1 MSVEITVPQM
11 AESVVEAT
19 VGTWLKSVGDP
30 VAAGE
35 VVLELETDKV
45 NMEVTAESAGVLEK
59 IVADTGAT
67 VSVGDVLGTVAEG
80 ASPSAASTESGEE
93 TTGTEAE
100 EASDEAAASSP
111 AASNGTSARAE
122 AAVPTPEKTP
132 SPTSEPAPVSQPD
145 ATPVARRLAE
155 SKGIDL
161 SRIPGTGRDGKIT
174 KEDVESA
181 GNGKPAAAEQE
192 APAPSPVI
200 AAPAA
205 DRSEE
210 RVRLSRRRLTIAQRM
225 AEVQRD
231 AVMTTTY
238 NEADMTNVMAMRAK
252 FKDSF
257 KEQYGVNLGFM
268 SFFAKAVV
276 EGLKFQRVL
285 NSELQGDEL
294 VYKNYYD
301 IGVAVS
307 TDDGLVVPVVRDVDK
322 KSFAEIES
330 DIRELALKA
339 RDKKITLDDLRGATF
354 TITNG
359 GVFGSMFSTPI
370 LNPPQVAILGM
381 HAIKERPMVVDG
393 EVRARPM
400 MYLAVTYDHR
410 VVEGA
415 DSVQFLVKVK
425 EMIEDP
431 ERMMIGI

>member
-1 MSVEITVPQM
+1 METAISMARSGPSKGNDEVSVEIKVPQM

-19 VGTWLKSVGDP
+19 VGTWLKSVGDA
-30 VAAGE
+30 VAVGE

-45 NMEVTAESAGVLEK
+45 NMEVTAEAAGVLEK
-59 IVADTGAT
+59 VVAEEGAT
-67 VSVGDVLGTVAEG
+67 VGVGDVLGAIDEGAVPAEQPAAEAKEAVAEPATASSNG
-80 ASPSAASTESGEE
+80 ASAK
-93 TTGTEAE
+93 
-100 EASDEAAASSP
+100 
-111 AASNGTSARAE
+111 AE
-122 AAVPTPEKTP
+122 AA
-132 SPTSEPAPVSQPD
+132 PAPAAAQAAPD

-155 SKGIDL
+155 SAGIDL
-161 SRIPGTGRDGKIT
+161 ASITGTGRDGKIT

-181 GNGKPAAAEQE
+181 TSAPPAEPAPTPAPAPVIAAI
-192 APAPSPVI
+192 APAPSG
-200 AAPAA
+200 

-225 AEVQRD
+225 SEVQRD

-238 NEADMTNVMAMRAK
+238 NEADMTNIIALRK
-252 FKDSF
+252 KYRDSF
-257 KEQYGVNLGFM
+257 KESYGVSLGFM
-268 SFFAKAVV
+268 SFFVKAVV
-276 EGLKFQRVL
+276 EGLKFQWVV
-285 NSELQGDEL
+285 NSELQGEEL

-301 IGVAVS
+301 IGIAVS
-307 TDDGLVVPVVRDVDK
+307 TDDGLVVPVVRDADR
-322 KSFAEIES
+322 KSFAEIEAE
-330 DIRELALKA
+330 IRDLATRA
-339 RDKKITLDDLRGATF
+339 RDKKITIEELRGATF

-393 EVRARPM
+393 QVVPRPM

>member
-1 MSVEITVPQM
+1 M

-19 VGTWLKSVGDP
+19 VGTWLKSVGEA
-30 VAAGE
+30 VSVGE

-45 NMEVTAESAGVLEK
+45 NMEVTAEASGVIEK
-59 IVADTGAT
+59 IIADTGAT
-67 VSVGDVLGTVAEG
+67 VTVGDVLGTVAEG
-80 ASPSAASTESGEE
+80 AAPAKSPTESESSATSNG
-93 TTGTEAE
+93 
-100 EASDEAAASSP
+100 ASVKAEAAAPAQQVSESP
-111 AASNGTSARAE
+111 AQE
-122 AAVPTPEKTP
+122 P
-132 SPTSEPAPVSQPD
+132 SSSPD

-155 SKGIDL
+155 SKGVDL
-161 SRIPGTGRDGKIT
+161 ASVTGTGRDGKIT

-181 GNGKPAAAEQE
+181 GTSNGHTATPSPAAQPITSV
-192 APAPSPVI
+192 PAPVG
-200 AAPAA
+200 

-238 NEADMTNVMAMRAK
+238 NEADMTNVMALRAK
-252 FKDSF
+252 FKESF

-285 NSELQGDEL
+285 NSELQGEEL

-330 DIRELALKA
+330 DIRELAIKA

-381 HAIKERPMVVDG
+381 HAIKQRPMVVDG
-393 EVRARPM
+393 EIKARPM

>member
-1 MSVEITVPQM
+1 MPVEIKVPQM

-19 VGTWLKSVGDP
+19 VGTWLKSVGDA
-30 VAAGE
+30 VSVGE

-45 NMEVTAESAGVLEK
+45 NMEVTAEAAGVLEK

-67 VSVGDVLGTVAEG
+67 VVVGDVLGTVAEG
-80 ASPSAASTESGEE
+80 ATASAPSPAVQAAEPAAASTNGNVASEKAE
-93 TTGTEAE
+93 TTTPVDQPAVSPEG
-100 EASDEAAASSP
+100 SAA
-111 AASNGTSARAE
+111 
-122 AAVPTPEKTP
+122 
-132 SPTSEPAPVSQPD
+132 D

-155 SKGIDL
+155 SMGVDL
-161 SRIPGTGRDGKIT
+161 GSISGSGRDGKIT
-174 KEDVESA
+174 KEDVEAIEAAKSA
-181 GNGKPAAAEQE
+181 TPSPIPTI
-192 APAPSPVI
+192 APAPAI
-200 AAPAA
+200 QAAPAA
-205 DRSEE
+205 SVLGDRSEE

-225 AEVQRD
+225 ADVQRES
-231 AVMTTTY
+231 VMTTTY
-238 NEADMTNVMAMRAK
+238 NEADMTSIMALRAK
-252 FKDSF
+252 YRDSF
-257 KEQYGVNLGFM
+257 KEKNGVSLGFM

-276 EGLKFQRVL
+276 EGLKFQRIV
-285 NSELQGDEL
+285 NSELRGDE
-294 VYKNYYD
+294 VIYKNYYD

-307 TDDGLVVPVVRDVDK
+307 TEDGLVVPVVRDVDH

-330 DIRELALKA
+330 EIRGLAVKA
-339 RDKKITLDDLRGATF
+339 REKKITIDELRGATF

-381 HAIKERPMVVDG
+381 HAIKQRPMVVNG
-393 EVRARPM
+393 EIMARPM

>member
-1 MSVEITVPQM
+1 MG
-11 AESVVEAT
+11 ESVVDAT
-19 VGTWLKSVGDP
+19 VGAWLKSVGDS
-30 VAAGE
+30 VSAGD
-35 VVLELETDKV
+35 VLLELETDKV
-45 NMEVTAESAGVLEK
+45 NMEVTAVSSGVLEK
-59 IVADTGAT
+59 IVASTGDTVG
-67 VSVGDVLGTVAEG
+67 VGDLLGTVAEG
-80 ASPSAASTESGEE
+80 TPSNAASTPAESSANGRGAVAAKAVQSIEPASAETVPVELPSAASV
-93 TTGTEAE
+93 TTDA
-100 EASDEAAASSP
+100 
-111 AASNGTSARAE
+111 
-122 AAVPTPEKTP
+122 
-132 SPTSEPAPVSQPD
+132 D

-155 SKGIDL
+155 KKGVDL
-161 SRIPGTGRDGKIT
+161 AAISGTGRDGKIT

-181 GNGKPAAAEQE
+181 KVTPQTAAATAAEPSP
-192 APAPSPVI
+192 APAS
-200 AAPAA
+200 

-225 AEVQRD
+225 ADVQRD

-238 NEADMTNVMAMRAK
+238 NEADMTSVMALRTK
-252 FKDSF
+252 FRDSF
-257 KEQYGVNLGFM
+257 KEKHGVSLGFM
-268 SFFAKAVV
+268 SFFIKAVV

-285 NSELQGDEL
+285 NSELQGEEL

-307 TDDGLVVPVVRDVDK
+307 TEDGLIVPVVRDADR
-322 KSFAEIES
+322 KSFAEIETE
-330 DIRELALKA
+330 IRELAAKA
-339 RDKKITLDDLRGATF
+339 REKKITLEELRGGTF

-381 HAIKERPMVVDG
+381 HTIKQRPMVVDG
-393 EVRARPM
+393 EIMARPM

-431 ERMMIGI
+431 ERMMIGV

>member
-1 MSVEITVPQM
+1 MPVEIKVPQM

-19 VGTWLKSVGDP
+19 VGTWLKAVGDA
-30 VAAGE
+30 VSVGE

-45 NMEVTAESAGVLEK
+45 NMEVTAEASGVLEK

-67 VSVGDVLGTVAEG
+67 VTVGDVLGTVAEG
-80 ASPSAASTESGEE
+80 ATAAPAQAAKPE
-93 TTGTEAE
+93 TQAE
-100 EASDEAAASSP
+100 PAQAAEPAAASS
-111 AASNGTSARAE
+111 NGNGASARVE
-122 AAVPTPEKTP
+122 AAPAV
-132 SPTSEPAPVSQPD
+132 PAPATQNAPE

-155 SKGIDL
+155 SKGVDL
-161 SRIPGTGRDGKIT
+161 GSIAGSGRDGKIT
-174 KEDVESA
+174 KEDVEAA
-181 GNGKPAAAEQE
+181 GTAKPAAQ
-192 APAPSPVI
+192 APTPVTLAAQTTAPLG
-200 AAPAA
+200 

-225 AEVQRD
+225 ADVQRES
-231 AVMTTTY
+231 VMTTTY
-238 NEADMTNVMAMRAK
+238 NEADMTNIMALRSK
-252 FKDSF
+252 YRDSF
-257 KEQYGVNLGFM
+257 KEKNGVSLGFM

-276 EGLKFQRVL
+276 EGLKFQRII
-285 NSELQGDEL
+285 NSELQGDEV

-322 KSFAEIES
+322 KSFAQIES
-330 DIRELALKA
+330 EIRELAVKA
-339 RDKKITLDDLRGATF
+339 REKKITIDELRGATF

-381 HAIKERPMVVDG
+381 HAIKERPMVVKG
-393 EVRARPM
+393 EIKARPM

>member
-1 MSVEITVPQM
+1 MSVEIKVPQM

-19 VGTWLKSVGDP
+19 VGTWLKSEGEAVSP
-30 VAAGE
+30 GE

-45 NMEVTAESAGVLEK
+45 NLEVTAETAGVLEK
-59 IVADTGAT
+59 IIANTGDT
-67 VSVGDVLGTVAEG
+67 VVVGDLLGTVAEG
-80 ASPSAASTESGEE
+80 ASPTATPTQAATAPAPAAETAQQPTTASAAG
-93 TTGTEAE
+93 A
-100 EASDEAAASSP
+100 D
-111 AASNGTSARAE
+111 SA
-122 AAVPTPEKTP
+122 
-132 SPTSEPAPVSQPD
+132 QN
-145 ATPVARRLAE
+145 ATPVAKRLAAA
-155 SKGIDL
+155 KGVDL
-161 SRIPGTGRDGKIT
+161 NAVTGTGPHGKIT

-181 GNGKPAAAEQE
+181 GTPAPVTAAASPAPKPVPAAA
-192 APAPSPVI
+192 PSG
-200 AAPAA
+200 

-225 AEVQRD
+225 ADVQRE

-238 NEADMTNVMAMRAK
+238 NEADMSRIMALRSK
-252 FKDSF
+252 FRDQFNEKH
-257 KEQYGVNLGFM
+257 GVSLGFM
-268 SFFAKAVV
+268 SFFVKAVV
-276 EGLKFQRVL
+276 EGLKFQRVI
-285 NSELQGDEL
+285 NSELQGEEL

-307 TDDGLVVPVVRDVDK
+307 TDDGLVVPVVRDADR
-322 KSFAEIES
+322 KSFAEIEAN
-330 DIRELALKA
+330 IRELAGRA
-339 RDKKITLDDLRGATF
+339 RDKKLTLEELRGATF

-381 HAIKERPMVVDG
+381 HAIKERAVVIDG
-393 EVRARPM
+393 KIEARPM

>member
-1 MSVEITVPQM
+1 VSVEIKVPQM

-19 VGTWLKSVGDP
+19 VGTWLKSEGEAVSP
-30 VAAGE
+30 GE

-45 NMEVTAESAGVLEK
+45 NLEVTAETAGVLEK
-59 IVADTGAT
+59 IIANTGDT
-67 VSVGDVLGTVAEG
+67 VVVGDLLGTVAEG
-80 ASPSAASTESGEE
+80 ASPTATPTQAATAPAPAAETAQQPTTASAAG
-93 TTGTEAE
+93 A
-100 EASDEAAASSP
+100 D
-111 AASNGTSARAE
+111 SA
-122 AAVPTPEKTP
+122 
-132 SPTSEPAPVSQPD
+132 QN
-145 ATPVARRLAE
+145 ATPVAKRLAAA
-155 SKGIDL
+155 KGVDL
-161 SRIPGTGRDGKIT
+161 NAVTGTGPHGKIT

-181 GNGKPAAAEQE
+181 GTPAPVTAAASPAPKPVPAAA
-192 APAPSPVI
+192 PSG
-200 AAPAA
+200 

-225 AEVQRD
+225 ADVQRE

-238 NEADMTNVMAMRAK
+238 NEADMSRIMALRSK
-252 FKDSF
+252 FRDQF
-257 KEQYGVNLGFM
+257 KEKHGVSLGFM
-268 SFFAKAVV
+268 SFFVKAVV
-276 EGLKFQRVL
+276 EGLKFQRVI
-285 NSELQGDEL
+285 NSELQGEEL

-307 TDDGLVVPVVRDVDK
+307 TDDGLVVPVVRDADR
-322 KSFAEIES
+322 KSFAEIEAN
-330 DIRELALKA
+330 IRELAGRA
-339 RDKKITLDDLRGATF
+339 RDKKLTLEELRGATF

-381 HAIKERPMVVDG
+381 HAIKERAVVIDG
-393 EVRARPM
+393 KIEARPM

>member
-1 MSVEITVPQM
+1 MSVEIKVPQM

-19 VGTWLKSVGDP
+19 VGTWLKSEGEAVSP
-30 VAAGE
+30 GE

-45 NMEVTAESAGVLEK
+45 NLEVTAETAGVLEK
-59 IVADTGAT
+59 IIANTGDT
-67 VSVGDVLGTVAEG
+67 VVVGDLLGTVAEG
-80 ASPSAASTESGEE
+80 ASPTATPTQAATAPAPAAETAQQPTTASAAG
-93 TTGTEAE
+93 A
-100 EASDEAAASSP
+100 D
-111 AASNGTSARAE
+111 SA
-122 AAVPTPEKTP
+122 
-132 SPTSEPAPVSQPD
+132 QN
-145 ATPVARRLAE
+145 ATPVAKRLAAA
-155 SKGIDL
+155 KGVDL
-161 SRIPGTGRDGKIT
+161 NAVTGTGPHGKIT

-181 GNGKPAAAEQE
+181 GTPAPVTAAASPAPKPVPAAA
-192 APAPSPVI
+192 PSG
-200 AAPAA
+200 

-225 AEVQRD
+225 ADVQRE

-238 NEADMTNVMAMRAK
+238 NEADMSRIMALRSK
-252 FKDSF
+252 FRDQF
-257 KEQYGVNLGFM
+257 KEKHGVSLGFM
-268 SFFAKAVV
+268 SFFVKAVV
-276 EGLKFQRVL
+276 EGLKFQRVI
-285 NSELQGDEL
+285 NSELQGEEL

-307 TDDGLVVPVVRDVDK
+307 TDDGLVVPVVRDADR
-322 KSFAEIES
+322 KSFAEIEAN
-330 DIRELALKA
+330 IRELAGRA
-339 RDKKITLDDLRGATF
+339 RDKKLTLEELRGATF

-381 HAIKERPMVVDG
+381 HAIKERAVVIDG
-393 EVRARPM
+393 KIEARPM